1 VHCYSSTTRTIS
13 QLHVEQVGR
22 YVNHGANQPAIRMV
36 SPPWEQ
42 VFGSDKSGD
51 PCWPCR
57 KRKIQNVLSN
67 RGLVS
72 SITTSFFSAK
82 ASIWSWS
89 ACEDVLTL
97 IHIYITILN
106 HIKPYLIILYQIKSY
121 ETYKLLPCSTSAVCS
136 GYTDATRCTSVSAEQ
151 LSKVGRWDLSQA
163 MATWETRSTW
173 KWIQYIY
180 IYILYI

>member
-1 VHCYSSTTRTIS
+1 M
-13 QLHVEQVGR
+13 GR

-36 SPPWEQ
+36 SPPLEQ
-42 VFGSDKSGD
+42 VFGSDKSVD

-57 KRKIQNVLSN
+57 KRNIQNVLSN
-67 RGLVS
+67 RALVS

-106 HIKPYLIILYQIKSY
+106 HIKHYQTIYLIILYQIKSY
-121 ETYKLLPCSTSAVCS
+121 ETYKLLPCSTSAVAS
-136 GYTDATRCTSVSAEQ
+136 GSTDATRWPFQ
-151 LSKVGRWDLSQA
+151 LSNFRRSGAGTSAKPWRRGRPGPLGSGYSIY
-163 MATWETRSTW
+163 R
-173 KWIQYIY
+173 IYNIY
-180 IYILYI
+180 IYNDIYIW

>member
-1 VHCYSSTTRTIS
+1 MHCYSSTTRTIS

-36 SPPWEQ
+36 SPPLEQ
-42 VFGSDKSGD
+42 VFGSDKSVD

-57 KRKIQNVLSN
+57 KRNIQNVLSN
-67 RGLVS
+67 RALVS

-106 HIKPYLIILYQIKSY
+106 HIKHYQTIYLIILYQIKSY
-121 ETYKLLPCSTSAVCS
+121 ETYKLLPCSTSAVAS
-136 GYTDATRCTSVSAEQ
+136 GSTDATR
-151 LSKVGRWDLSQA
+151 
-163 MATWETRSTW
+163 
-173 KWIQYIY
+173 
-180 IYILYI
+180 